1 MFSNYNYN
9 KSVPFIY
16 WAQSNELIFIK
27 LELSDIDDKN
37 VNINSDSISAQFLSK
52 QKETIYE
59 FKLNLYSDINN
70 EESKYLYNDRCINI
84 ILKKTETGYWDR
96 LAKDKNELKMHIK
109 VNWDLWQDEDEEGVD
124 ENMPN
129 MDYESMMQQMMG
141 GGMGGGMGGMDINAM
156 MEQMKGMQ
164 GMGEDGEGDDGDE
177 GEEGDNDG
185 EEGEDDGEEGEEGGE
200 EDEGGE
206 EEEDED
212 YNEKYFNSKIN
223 IIDTEN
229 ETELIDHIPSNEEV
243 ESNV

>member
-109 VNWDLWQDEDEEGVD
+109 VNWDLWQDEDEEGVN
-124 ENMPN
+124 ENVPN

-164 GMGEDGEGDDGDE
+164 GMDDGEGEEDGEDGEDGDEGDE
-177 GEEGDNDG
+177 GEEDGEDG
-185 EEGEDDGEEGEEGGE
+185 EEEGG
-200 EDEGGE
+200 
-206 EEEDED
+206 EEDED

-243 ESNV
+243 ESNA